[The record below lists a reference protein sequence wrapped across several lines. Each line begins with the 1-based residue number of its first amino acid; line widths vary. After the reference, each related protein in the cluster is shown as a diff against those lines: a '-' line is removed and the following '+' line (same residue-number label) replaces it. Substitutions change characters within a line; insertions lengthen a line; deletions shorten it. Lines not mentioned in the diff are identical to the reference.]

1 MANQVTTKDRVDYLV
16 KRRFPLSYLL
26 NIPPSL
32 SGRGHDVSPELIEA
46 VERRGVQVADWKIL
60 YEQAV
65 AALKGEQ
72 EEHERQ
78 IADWKKLFD
87 QAKAAL
93 DSDHAAWR
101 KIADEKNQTIEAPE
115 ERVASLEGSNS
126 ERADDSTDEATT
138 KAKQLG
144 TKERESLLKMIIG
157 MARGGY
163 AHDPKLNR
171 SAVPQCDVL
180 AKHGVALDG
189 DTVRKWLREAAEF
202 LPHE

>member
-1 MANQVTTKDRVDYLV
+1 MGTESRLDR
-16 KRRFPLSYLL
+16 F
-26 NIPPSL
+26 
-32 SGRGHDVSPELIEA
+32 RGDFNR
-46 VERRGVQVADWKIL
+46 VEN
-60 YEQAV
+60 
-65 AALKGEQ
+65 
-72 EEHERQ
+72 
-78 IADWKKLFD
+78 
-87 QAKAAL
+87 
-93 DSDHAAWR
+93 
-101 KIADEKNQTIEAPE
+101 EKNQTIEAPE

-171 SAVPQCDVL
+171 SAAVPQEIANVL

>member
-26 NIPPSL
+26 NILPSL

-46 VERRGVQVADWKIL
+46 VERRGVQVADWKSL

-65 AALKGEQ
+65 PALKGEE

-93 DSDHAAWR
+93 DSDHAAWL
-101 KIADEKNQTIEAPE
+101 KIADEKNQTIEALE
-115 ERVASLEGSNS
+115 ERVASLEESNS
-126 ERADDSTDEATT
+126 KGRMISPMRATT

-144 TKERESLLKMIIG
+144 TKGR
-157 MARGGY
+157 
-163 AHDPKLNR
+163 
-171 SAVPQCDVL
+171 
-180 AKHGVALDG
+180 
-189 DTVRKWLREAAEF
+189 
-202 LPHE
+202 

>member
-1 MANQVTTKDRVDYLV
+1 MFRSFNHCSLYKVTGK
-16 KRRFPLSYLL
+16 
-26 NIPPSL
+26 
-32 SGRGHDVSPELIEA
+32 
-46 VERRGVQVADWKIL
+46 
-60 YEQAV
+60 QAV

-93 DSDHAAWR
+93 DSDHAAWL

-144 TKERESLLKMIIG
+144 TKERESLLKMIID

-163 AHDPKLNR
+163 AYDPKLNR
-171 SAVPQCDVL
+171 SAVPQEIATSSPSMVL
-180 AKHGVALDG
+180 PSTWTLYGYG
-189 DTVRKWLREAAEF
+189 
-202 LPHE
+202 

>member
-1 MANQVTTKDRVDYLV
+1 MR
-16 KRRFPLSYLL
+16 
-26 NIPPSL
+26 
-32 SGRGHDVSPELIEA
+32 
-46 VERRGVQVADWKIL
+46 
-60 YEQAV
+60 
-65 AALKGEQ
+65 
-72 EEHERQ
+72 
-78 IADWKKLFD
+78 
-87 QAKAAL
+87 
-93 DSDHAAWR
+93 
-101 KIADEKNQTIEAPE
+101 QTIEALK

-163 AHDPKLNR
+163 AYDPKLNR
-171 SAVPQCDVL
+171 SAVPQEIANDL
-180 AKHGVALDG
+180 AKHGVALDV

>member
-1 MANQVTTKDRVDYLV
+1 M
-16 KRRFPLSYLL
+16 
-26 NIPPSL
+26 
-32 SGRGHDVSPELIEA
+32 SPELIEA
-46 VERRGVQVADWKIL
+46 VERRGVQVADWKSL

-93 DSDHAAWR
+93 DSDHAAWL
-101 KIADEKNQTIEAPE
+101 KIADEKNQTIEALE

-138 KAKQLG
+138 KAKTAGDQG
-144 TKERESLLKMIIG
+144 
-157 MARGGY
+157 AR
-163 AHDPKLNR
+163 KL
-171 SAVPQCDVL
+171 AEDDHW
-180 AKHGVALDG
+180 HGA
-189 DTVRKWLREAAEF
+189 RWLC
-202 LPHE
+202 L

>member
-1 MANQVTTKDRVDYLV
+1 MGTESRLDR
-16 KRRFPLSYLL
+16 F
-26 NIPPSL
+26 
-32 SGRGHDVSPELIEA
+32 RGDFNR
-46 VERRGVQVADWKIL
+46 VEN
-60 YEQAV
+60 
-65 AALKGEQ
+65 
-72 EEHERQ
+72 
-78 IADWKKLFD
+78 
-87 QAKAAL
+87 
-93 DSDHAAWR
+93 
-101 KIADEKNQTIEAPE
+101 EKNQTIEAPE

-189 DTVRKWLREAAEF
+189 DTVRKWLREAA
-202 LPHE
+202 